1 MTTGLCLLRTLVHR
15 WPLEP
20 KTVHAK
26 ALNFIKIINVY
37 MNLYKNINT
46 VYGRVHYAP
55 NSSPARLSSRI
66 VQVMCNSA

>member
-37 MNLYKNINT
+37 MNLYKNID
-46 VYGRVHYAP
+46 YLKRERV
-55 NSSPARLSSRI
+55 RE
-66 VQVMCNSA
+66 CNCFYLDHV